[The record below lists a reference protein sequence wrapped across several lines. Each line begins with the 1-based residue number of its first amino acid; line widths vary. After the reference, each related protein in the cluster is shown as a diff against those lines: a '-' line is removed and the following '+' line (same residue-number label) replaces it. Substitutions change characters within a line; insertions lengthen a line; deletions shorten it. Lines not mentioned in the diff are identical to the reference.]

1 MELLSWLTSANYLW
15 LKALHIIFFT
25 SWFAGLFY
33 LPRIFV
39 NIAMVEDDNTYQHL
53 LTMAGK
59 LYRFVTPIMYITAAF
74 GIWLLYIN
82 TALLSQGWMH
92 LKLALVSILIAY
104 HFVCGYY
111 LKQFQQNNVSKSH
124 VYFRWFNELP
134 VVVLFVVVFAAITK
148 SF

>member
-39 NIAMVEDDNTYQHL
+39 NIAMVEDNNTYQHL
-53 LTMAGK
+53 LIMAGK
-59 LYRFVTPIMYITAAF
+59 LYRFVTPIMYLTFAF
-74 GIWLLYIN
+74 GIWMLYIN
-82 TALLSQGWMH
+82 SALLAQGWMH
-92 LKLALVSILIAY
+92 LKLALISILIVY

-111 LKQFQQNNVSKSH
+111 LKQFQQNSVSQSH

-134 VVVLFVVVFAAITK
+134 VIILFVVVFAAITK
-148 SF
+148 AF